1 VTDKIKTMIEN
12 HGEIN
17 FIADDQNLSVSDP
30 SLGTTNKCLI
40 LNYKLSDM
48 PDKIFRLKT
57 FSGWRTR
64 LPLTWNKDK
73 QCI

>member
-1 VTDKIKTMIEN
+1 MIEK

-17 FIADDQNLSVSDP
+17 FIADDQNLLISDP
-30 SLGTTNKCLI
+30 SVISLGVSNKCVI
-40 LNYKLSDM
+40 LNYKLPDF

-64 LPLTWNKDK
+64 IPWPVNN
-73 QCI
+73 I